1 MTDAVPEGHSVEEK
15 SGWEEKRITV
25 RMQSHCFVLYDY
37 GKKGKEISSHI
48 FCQLCLLPLLRKN
61 PQGRNIQWDVYP
73 QQRLSQQN
81 GGETGREGMELLVS
95 REGSK
100 NAAVSDEPLLRR
112 DAPRIQRAKMEGTKV
127 PKSTVPK
134 FRNGGVQ
141 FANLANSENSVV
153 KRVSELY

>member
-1 MTDAVPEGHSVEEK
+1 MTT
-15 SGWEEKRITV
+15 EKRVKKFLRTF
-25 RMQSHCFVLYDY
+25 FVSYAY
-37 GKKGKEISSHI
+37 FPSFE
-48 FCQLCLLPLLRKN
+48 KN

>member
-1 MTDAVPEGHSVEEK
+1 MTT
-15 SGWEEKRITV
+15 EKRV
-25 RMQSHCFVLYDY
+25 
-37 GKKGKEISSHI
+37 KKFLRTFLVSV
-48 FCQLCLLPLLRKN
+48 CLLPLLRKN

-134 FRNGGVQ
+134 FRNGGGQ
-141 FANLANSENSVV
+141 FANLAN
-153 KRVSELY
+153 